1 MTRFLAMPAAAAAL
15 LWMPAAQAEP
25 LTVDAARS
33 QIVFVSKQMNVPV
46 EGRFRRFTA
55 QIEFDARKPESARTS
70 LEIDTASIDAGSPEA
85 TAEVIRKPWL
95 HVQQFPK
102 AAFVSTAVRPL
113 GGERYE
119 VIGQMTI
126 KGKTLPLTAPFTVKN
141 QGGVLVFEGALTLR
155 RLEYGI
161 GDGPWNDPDT
171 VANEVQIRFRIA
183 AK

>member
-1 MTRFLAMPAAAAAL
+1 MTLLHRLPAAAALVLATA
-15 LWMPAAQAEP
+15 AAQADP
-25 LTVDAARS
+25 LAVDLAKS

-55 QIEFDARKPESARTS
+55 QIEFDARKPEAARAT
-70 LEIDTASIDAGSPEA
+70 LDIDTASIDAGSPEA

-95 HVQQFPK
+95 HTAQFPR
-102 AAFVSTAVRPL
+102 ASFVSSAVKPL

-119 VIGQMTI
+119 ITGQMTI
-126 KGKTLPLTAPFTVKN
+126 KGKTLPLTAPLTVRS
-141 QGGVLVFEGALTLR
+141 QGGVQVFEGTLTLR
-155 RLEYGI
+155 RLDYGI

-171 VANEVQIRFRIA
+171 VANEVQIRFRFA